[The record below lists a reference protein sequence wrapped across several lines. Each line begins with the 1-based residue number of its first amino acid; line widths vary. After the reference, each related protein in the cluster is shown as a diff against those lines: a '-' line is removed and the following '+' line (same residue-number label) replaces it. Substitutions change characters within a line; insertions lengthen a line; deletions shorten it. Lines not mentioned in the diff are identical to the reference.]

1 MLKDI
6 LNFKIDQL
14 TTIKNGLTILDDIS
28 CDLAVGEIVALLGPS
43 GSGKTTLLRSIARLE
58 ESPAGKMFF
67 ADKEI
72 HTLLPTQ
79 IGMVF
84 QSFNLFPHMNVMDNL
99 CFSPQKLNQIPYGQ
113 IKEKAQGLL
122 EDFGLGDKGNVH
134 PSQLS
139 GGQRQRV
146 AIARTLMLDP
156 DIILFDEPTSALDP
170 EMITDVAQIIKKLK
184 DKNRL
189 IIMATHELS
198 ICQLIADRVL
208 FLDHGKLIENQV
220 KEDFF
225 RAPQSERAKVFI
237 DKMKTI

>member
-1 MLKDI
+1 MPKAPPSLTIK
-6 LNFKIDQL
+6 NL
-14 TTIKNGLTILDDIS
+14 TTVKNGLTILDDIS
-28 CDLAVGEIVALLGPS
+28 CELPLGEIVALLGPS

-58 ESPAGKMFF
+58 ESPVGKMFF
-67 ADKEI
+67 GDKEI

-84 QSFNLFPHMNVMDNL
+84 QNFNLFPHMTVMDNL
-99 CFSPQKLNQIPYGQ
+99 CFSPEKLNQISHAQ
-113 IKEKAQGLL
+113 IREKAKKLL
-122 EDFGLGDKGNVH
+122 EDFGLGDKGEVH

-156 DIILFDEPTSALDP
+156 DVILFDEPTSALDP
-170 EMITDVAQIIKKLK
+170 EMVTDVAQIIGQLK
-184 DKNRL
+184 DKDRL
-189 IIMATHELS
+189 IIMATHELT

-208 FLDHGKLIENQV
+208 FLDHGKLTENQL
-220 KEDFF
+220 KKDFF

-237 DKMKTI
+237 EKMKPV